1 MPSSTSPPYPILPP
15 RGTGYFRPTWSAH
28 ITSHMLQLMS
38 EFAGSYWPAASTQS
52 LQCLRQRRSVGTMPH
67 GRETSTEQPRHG
79 RRHLAAWV
87 AATTSTTVVA
97 LRIGYFAIEPPDL
110 EQASTR
116 DLTAWLSARD
126 AAELVRAAV
135 ESEGLTFVVANGIS
149 ANRYRRADLEQT
161 INSLGYHP
169 VDDAWA

>member
-1 MPSSTSPPYPILPP
+1 
-15 RGTGYFRPTWSAH
+15 
-28 ITSHMLQLMS
+28 
-38 EFAGSYWPAASTQS
+38 
-52 LQCLRQRRSVGTMPH
+52 
-67 GRETSTEQPRHG
+67 
-79 RRHLAAWV
+79 V

-110 EQASTR
+110 EQVPTR

-149 ANRYRRADLEQT
+149 ANRFRRADIEQT
-161 INSLGYHP
+161 VSRLGYQP
-169 VDDAWA
+169 VDDAWARLTDRELRSGRHG